1 LIYTFTTFIQLREKT
16 MKNPIHYLVIL
27 GAALVFTTQASAQT
41 SWSDIQPSVP
51 QPQAS
56 SYYTVNGGK
65 PVFRAQGTSSSVTP
79 DNKINPHYA
88 NSQYGPHNPAP
99 VPGTETGCSAFPR
112 GSQEELN
119 CEVDG
124 YKNSSMLRL
133 FQNFVKTNRNS
144 VQCGRFSAQYQ
155 NVGDHAEIVVSDN
168 FNSFVL
174 GYRDNMILIPNDV
187 ESTILWQ
194 TRDRVLKM
202 LYACR
207 DAGMDTGL
215 GGYLPPV
222 TNRVRTQ
229 GEYNPSRYR

>member
-1 LIYTFTTFIQLREKT
+1 
-16 MKNPIHYLVIL
+16 MKNPIRYLVIL
-27 GAALVFTTQASAQT
+27 GAAFVFTTYASAQT
-41 SWSDIQPSVP
+41 SWSDVQPSVP
-51 QPQAS
+51 PSQPSA
-56 SYYTVNGGK
+56 YYTVNGGK
-65 PVFRAQGTSSSVTP
+65 PVFRAQVSSPITP

-229 GEYNPSRYR
+229 GEYNPTRYR

>member
-1 LIYTFTTFIQLREKT
+1 MKKLHRHLLIACTTVLLIPT
-16 MKNPIHYLVIL
+16 
-27 GAALVFTTQASAQT
+27 AWAQT
-41 SWSDIQPSVP
+41 TWGDIQPSVP
-51 QPQAS
+51 APQPTP
-56 SYYTVNGGK
+56 YYTSSGGK
-65 PVFRAQGTSSSVTP
+65 PVFRAVAPQNNVPTET
-79 DNKINPHYA
+79 KINPHYA

-144 VQCGRFSAQYQ
+144 VQCGRFTAQYQ
-155 NVGDHAEIVVSDN
+155 NVGDHAEITVSDN

-187 ESTILWQ
+187 ESTVLWQ

-229 GEYNPSRYR
+229 GEYNPTRYR